1 MGQVGESTVLD
12 SPTKKKHDNFIME
25 KKIAPQWETKS
36 IDIKTDTPLLSL
48 AYMTSKY

>member
-25 KKIAPQWETKS
+25 KKNSSTVRNE
-36 IDIKTDTPLLSL
+36 
-48 AYMTSKY
+48 KY